1 MEFALNQRTAPSRA
15 FSAFLDLAAEF
26 GCGGI
31 EPCNNLCH
39 RGFDGIASVRKRDN
53 LPSDFVDYARN
64 PGLMP
69 AIRAG

>member
-1 MEFALNQRTAPSRA
+1 MEFALDQRTTPSRA
-15 FSAFLDLAAEF
+15 LSAFLDLAVEF

-31 EPCNNLCH
+31 EPRTNLGH
-39 RGFDGIASVRKRDN
+39 RVFDGIASVRKRDD
-53 LPSDFVDYARN
+53 LPSDFVVYARN